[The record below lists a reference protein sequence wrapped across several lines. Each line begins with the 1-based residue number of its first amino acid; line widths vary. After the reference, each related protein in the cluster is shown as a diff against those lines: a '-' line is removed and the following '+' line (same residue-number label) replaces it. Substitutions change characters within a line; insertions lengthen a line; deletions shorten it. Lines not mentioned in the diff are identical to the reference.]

1 MPLLIPLGLRRLL
14 LGALLAWGLLV
25 GLARLGLPLLA
36 ERWQPELLQALSHAL
51 HPGLGLQS
59 LSIQRISA
67 RWQGLG
73 PQLRLHRLRLS
84 GQQGQALDLA
94 EVRLELA
101 LWDSLW
107 QLRPVLGRVSLIGAK
122 LELRQLA
129 DGSIQWINESAS
141 PGRSGFSPTVVPQ
154 GDWPHRTSE
163 LANPQSRIPSLLPR
177 QLDLIDS
184 QIQLQLAQG
193 DAPLQLEQL
202 NLRLDLQQQGFSLQG
217 RLQIGARQAERSQND
232 LGQHEPSQQANHI
245 RLGARIQGP
254 LLRPELWSGQLYVQL
269 QQLALD
275 ASLARLVPADWR
287 QLQGQLGL
295 RLWADLSQGQLQGLQ
310 GDVRLA
316 GLRLLRQLRQ
326 RLSGYDLDL
335 LQGRFHWWRQGEDWR
350 LALDDLQLARQQT
363 QWPKTAIQ
371 LQGRGTQQIQAAI
384 EFLRLEDILALVML
398 LPENRAETLL
408 TGLQQVQPLGDL
420 RQLRFQRDGPRWRLT
435 GSAERIRT
443 LAWGY
448 VPAINS
454 LSATFRAD
462 QNGGI
467 AQLDNRDVQL
477 AFANDLFS
485 QPMRLARLLG
495 EVHWQR
501 HPQGWQL
508 GSQDLRLNTPDFKTG
523 TRFSL
528 SIPDQ
533 GQAHLDLH
541 SRLEQGDVA
550 YVRHYLPV
558 GIMNPKVVRWLDRAL
573 VAGRIHS
580 GEAVFLGPLRDF
592 PFDQRRSG
600 HFDARLDT
608 QAVTLDYQTGWPR
621 LEAARIGLHF
631 ANNSF
636 SAQLQE
642 AEISASRVL
651 QAQVGIDRLFPVTA
665 LELKAEVQGP
675 LTDEL
680 RVLRE
685 PPLARRFG
693 GLTEGVSAEGDVR
706 LAIGLR
712 VPLRKDDPDE
722 IQVQGR
728 LHFLDNSLELARWDL
743 HLARLRGELGFDDQ
757 GVRAEELQAETLGSA
772 IRLRIKPTRQGPRRT
787 EILALGRFDP
797 AQLSQQRLG
806 QALPFASG
814 HSDWRLLLQVPHPH
828 ANNQTA
834 SSDAPEQETSLD
846 RPGTRDSGL
855 GTRKSPRMLHTN
867 QEKGQD
873 KPAAVSLQ
881 LSSDLQG
888 VKLDLP
894 APLGKTAKQKMPLE
908 LHLELAQTPLPARL
922 RWGDRLQA
930 QLLLADGQLHSGS
943 IQLGGAAAKPPAA
956 KGLMVQGQLPRLQL
970 DPWIELLSK
979 GPASDLRLPLPQVN
993 LRFGQLELF
1002 GFRLDELNIQGGPE
1016 GPDWAARLDSPQLQ
1030 GQLRLP
1036 ADLKAEPIEL
1046 RLKQLAFNLSADD
1059 QPYQPKPPSRLDP
1072 ARLPGLRLSSEQLLL
1087 NGHNLGRLELHSQH
1101 LVDGL
1106 DFSQLKIESD
1116 WFKLNLRGQWRQKA
1130 KQVPQCSAMFKLE
1143 ASDMGRLQRVLDD
1156 VADLH
1161 RAPGRIAGNLSWPG
1175 SPLDI
1180 ANRDLDG
1187 ELELD
1192 LDKGSIIE
1200 LDPGAGRVF
1209 GLFNLGALQRRLS
1222 LDFSDLLGKGFGFDR
1237 ISGRFVLHDGVADTN
1252 NLSIDAP
1259 TGVINLYGRTHLQ
1272 SKELDQMIEVIP
1284 DITGTLATAGTLV
1297 GGPVVGAALFL
1308 ANQVIGKELNKISR
1322 VRYLLNGP
1330 WDTPQIRRY
1339 GQSETDAKGPNQGH
1353 KAEDP
1358 FGLR

>member
-122 LELRQLA
+122 LRLRQLA
-129 DGSIQWINESAS
+129 DGSVQWINGSAS

-217 RLQIGARQAERSQND
+217 RLQIGTRQAERSQN
-232 LGQHEPSQQANHI
+232 EPSQQANHI

-254 LLRPELWSGQLYVQL
+254 LPRPELWSGQLYVQL

-295 RLWADLSQGQLQGLQ
+295 RLWANLSQGQLQDLQ

-335 LQGRFHWWRQGEDWR
+335 LQGRFHWRRQGEDWG

-408 TGLQQVQPLGDL
+408 TGLQRVQPLGDL

-462 QNGGI
+462 QDGGI

-550 YVRHYLPV
+550 YVHQYLPV

-621 LEAARIGLHF
+621 LERARIGLRF

-651 QAQVGIDRLFPVTA
+651 QAQVRIDRLFPVTA
-665 LELKAEVQGP
+665 LELKGEVQGP
-675 LTDEL
+675 LSDEL

-685 PPLARRFG
+685 TPLARRFG

-712 VPLRKDDPDE
+712 VPLRKEDPDE

-743 HLARLRGELGFDDQ
+743 RLARLRGELEFDDQ
-757 GVRAEELQAETLGSA
+757 GVRAEGLQAETLGSA
-772 IRLRIKPTRQGPRRT
+772 IRLQIKPARQGPRRT

-814 HSDWRLLLQVPHPH
+814 HSDWHLLLQVPHP
-828 ANNQTA
+828 A
-834 SSDAPEQETSLD
+834 E
-846 RPGTRDSGL
+846 
-855 GTRKSPRMLHTN
+855 
-867 QEKGQD
+867 GQD

-970 DPWIELLSK
+970 DPWIELLNK

-993 LRFGQLELF
+993 LRLGQLELF
-1002 GFRLDELNIQGGPE
+1002 GFRLNELSIQGGAQAQ
-1016 GPDWAARLDSPQLQ
+1016 GWAAQLNSPQLQ

-1036 ADLKAEPIEL
+1036 ADLKAGPIEL

-1161 RAPGRIAGNLSWPG
+1161 RAPGRIAGNLSWSG

-1180 ANRDLDG
+1180 ANRELDG

-1200 LDPGAGRVF
+1200 LEPGAGRVF
-1209 GLFNLGALQRRLS
+1209 GLLNLGALQRRLS

-1252 NLSIDAP
+1252 NLSIEAP

-1330 WDTPQIRRY
+1330 WDNPQIRRY
-1339 GQSETDAKGPNQGH
+1339 GQDETDAKGPDQDH

-1358 FGLR
+1358 FGVQ